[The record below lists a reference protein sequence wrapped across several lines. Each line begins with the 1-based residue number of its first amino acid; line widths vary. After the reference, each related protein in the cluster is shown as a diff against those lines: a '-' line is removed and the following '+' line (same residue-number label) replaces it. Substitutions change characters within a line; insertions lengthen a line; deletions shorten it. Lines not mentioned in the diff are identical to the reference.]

1 MLEVYIL
8 MIVD

>member
-8 MIVD
+8 MV